1 MRSYSATRLEARL
14 RSIGIEIETVRCGT
28 KNFESDFKSTAT
40 NQTSGA
46 AQGNRRR
53 PAGAVNEGEGTGWQ
67 AGDEPAG
74 SGEERGG
81 RRAAGE
87 GDRGRRTGGGG
98 ASPRGEGRVGPEGDE
113 RRPSPIRA
121 GTRAP
126 ERTHARAR
134 PGRDGLLAGLG
145 GGRVESAPG
154 TWLLVWSWP
163 ARLGAPLHLLYR
175 LFRLELSSPQNDR
188 VGGTGLPSIDLGL

>member
-87 GDRGRRTGGGG
+87 GDRGRRTGGRRGEPSRGG
-98 ASPRGEGRVGPEGDE
+98 ARGAGRRRAEAEPNPRRNA
-113 RRPSPIRA
+113 RA
-121 GTRAP
+121 
-126 ERTHARAR
+126 RTHARAR
-134 PGRDGLLAGLG
+134 PAGSGRASGWPGWWS
-145 GGRVESAPG
+145 GRVG
-154 TWLLVWSWP
+154 TGHLAAGVVVACP
-163 ARLGAPLHLLYR
+163 PRCPAPL
-175 LFRLELSSPQNDR
+175 
-188 VGGTGLPSIDLGL
+188 II